1 MPAPLR
7 LILTPEEEVTLQE
20 LRIASQVPYRVRD
33 RAHMVLLNARG
44 WHAPELAQIFDCQED
59 TVRRTL
65 KRWQSQGLIGLWEAK
80 GRGRK
85 RTYSEADWACVEHW
99 LRVDER
105 TYNSAQLSRKLAQ
118 ERDVKLSKG
127 HIQKLLKKKGT
138 VGSALG

>member
-1 MPAPLR
+1 MPPPLR
-7 LILTPEEEVTLQE
+7 MLLTREEERTLGE
-20 LRIASQVPYRVRD
+20 LRVASQVPYRVRD

-44 WHAPELAQIFDCQED
+44 WNAPELAQIFECQED

-65 KRWQSQGLIGLWEAK
+65 KRWQKAGLGGLWEAK

-85 RTYSEADWACVEHW
+85 RKYSEADWSCVEHW

-105 TYNSAQLSRKLAQ
+105 TYNSAQLSRKLEQ

-127 HIQKLLKKKGT
+127 HIQKLLKKKGI
-138 VGSALG
+138 VGSGLG